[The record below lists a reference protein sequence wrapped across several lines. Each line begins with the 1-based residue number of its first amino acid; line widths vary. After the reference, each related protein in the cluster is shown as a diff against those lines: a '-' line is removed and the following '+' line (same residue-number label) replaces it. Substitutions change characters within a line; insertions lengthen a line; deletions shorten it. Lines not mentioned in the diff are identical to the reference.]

1 MAREI
6 VYKFSSCFINDIR
19 SRRRVPPLIRQMCHP
34 CSRWMQL
41 RAAHQSL
48 KTPDAI
54 HLAAARHHSCAELWT
69 NDGRLNSIAQGIAIK
84 VI

>member
-34 CSRWMQL
+34 CSRWVQ
-41 RAAHQSL
+41 R
-48 KTPDAI
+48 DALDLDI
-54 HLAAARHHSCAELWT
+54 NGTYGGSALEPISET
-69 NDGRLNSIAQGIAIK
+69 
-84 VI
+84 

>member
-34 CSRWMQL
+34 CSRWVHDCL
-41 RAAHQSL
+41 
-48 KTPDAI
+48 I
-54 HLAAARHHSCAELWT
+54 
-69 NDGRLNSIAQGIAIK
+69 NSRSRSM
-84 VI
+84 